1 MNEDRAVRYHR
12 LRRRSAVAGTLAGA
26 AWLLVLLLSGGSI
39 ALASRAD
46 ALAGHLPWPA
56 APPIAIVLF
65 VAVLALGW
73 ELASLPFVLYRSFLL
88 ERKYGLSSEPF
99 ATWAGD
105 HLKGLG
111 LGLLLSLGAG
121 LAVFGAIHVAGRSWW
136 LVTAALFAVAGIVLS
151 RVAPVLLMPLFYHFR
166 PLDRETLRDRLMTL
180 SRRAGVPVL
189 GAFEWGLGE
198 KTTRANAAL
207 VGLGQTRRILV
218 SDTLLKDYSDD
229 EIEVILAHEMAHH
242 IHHDIW
248 TALALETAIVAAALF
263 VAQVAV
269 ARAGP
274 GGPADLAMLPVL
286 ILSAGAVSLLLKPAA
301 NAWSRFN
308 ERRADRFALAL
319 TGRPAAFISAMRR
332 LGAQNLAE
340 EHPST
345 PVFWFFH
352 THPTIHERIASA
364 ARDVGVPDRG
374 DAPMR
379 SPARPR

>member
-1 MNEDRAVRYHR
+1 M
-12 LRRRSAVAGTLAGA
+12 
-26 AWLLVLLLSGGSI
+26 
-39 ALASRAD
+39 
-46 ALAGHLPWPA
+46 
-56 APPIAIVLF
+56 
-65 VAVLALGW
+65 
-73 ELASLPFVLYRSFLL
+73 
-88 ERKYGLSSEPF
+88 
-99 ATWAGD
+99 
-105 HLKGLG
+105 
-111 LGLLLSLGAG
+111 
-121 LAVFGAIHVAGRSWW
+121 
-136 LVTAALFAVAGIVLS
+136 
-151 RVAPVLLMPLFYHFR
+151 
-166 PLDRETLRDRLMTL
+166 
-180 SRRAGVPVL
+180 
-189 GAFEWGLGE
+189 
-198 KTTRANAAL
+198 
-207 VGLGQTRRILV
+207 
-218 SDTLLKDYSDD
+218 
-229 EIEVILAHEMAHH
+229 ILAHEMAHH

-263 VAQVAV
+263 GAQVAV

-308 ERRADRFALAL
+308 ERRADRIALAL